1 MEEFKNYVV
10 SEFNVD
16 GTTSILFKFSHS
28 LSVKIDKKTK
38 KPLNNHTIN
47 VIVQFY
53 DRNLTLLRRET
64 LKFVNNVLNKKDA
77 ERLVKIAPKELE
89 NRFNFARRAIV
100 SIIQDEYIEKIND
113 INDKLNALRLYE
125 NVEVNSNNVIPS
137 EFKGELVQINNE
149 NNSDKQKF
157 DM

>member
-1 MEEFKNYVV
+1 MESFKDYIV

-38 KPLNNHTIN
+38 NPLNNHTIN
-47 VIVQFY
+47 VVVQFY

-149 NNSDKQKF
+149 SNSDKQKF

>member
-1 MEEFKNYVV
+1 MESFKDYIV

-38 KPLNNHTIN
+38 KSLNNHTIN
-47 VIVQFY
+47 VAVQFY

-77 ERLVKIAPKELE
+77 ERLVNIAPKELE

-113 INDKLNALRLYE
+113 INDKLNALNSYE
-125 NVEVNSNNVIPS
+125 NVEKGNNDVISS
-137 EFKGELVQINNE
+137 EFKGELIQINN
-149 NNSDKQKF
+149 DKQKF

>member
-1 MEEFKNYVV
+1 M
-10 SEFNVD
+10 
-16 GTTSILFKFSHS
+16 
-28 LSVKIDKKTK
+28 
-38 KPLNNHTIN
+38 
-47 VIVQFY
+47 
-53 DRNLTLLRRET
+53 
-64 LKFVNNVLNKKDA
+64 
-77 ERLVKIAPKELE
+77 VKIAPKELE

-149 NNSDKQKF
+149 SNSDKQKF

>member
-1 MEEFKNYVV
+1 MESFKDYVV

-38 KPLNNHTIN
+38 NPLNNHTIN

-149 NNSDKQKF
+149 SNSDKQKF

>member
-1 MEEFKNYVV
+1 MESFKDYVV

-38 KPLNNHTIN
+38 NPLNNHTIN
-47 VIVQFY
+47 VVVQFY

-149 NNSDKQKF
+149 SNSDKQKF